1 MLTESILN
9 YKPKKNFVRMPFGEL
24 AFRMNWCRREKTFNL
39 HLMTLMAIRER
50 TKRQKNCEMLK
61 TGEKQ
66 ESDKSSE
73 NEN

>member
-1 MLTESILN
+1 
-9 YKPKKNFVRMPFGEL
+9 MPFGEL
-24 AFRMNWCRREKTFNL
+24 AIRMNWCRREKTFNL
-39 HLMTLMAIRER
+39 HDPDGHQRENKK
-50 TKRQKNCEMLK
+50 TKKNCEMLK